1 MKQAAALL
9 LMSAACLEAA
19 DPPHAILVNPGP
31 HGDGIKV
38 QAACGPRVEWGA
50 VSIAKFLQGKT
61 ELDFK
66 DVEAALNPLLLAY
79 AKDSEP
85 I

>member
-1 MKQAAALL
+1 MNAVNSNDDYLDLVLKLNVNRSGDRRAPHKPLL
-9 LMSAACLEAA
+9 LL
-19 DPPHAILVNPGP
+19 
-31 HGDGIKV
+31 
-38 QAACGPRVEWGA
+38 

-66 DVEAALNPLLLAY
+66 EVEAALNPLLLAY

>member
-1 MKQAAALL
+1 MNAVSSNDDYLDLVLKLNVNRSGDRQATHKPLL
-9 LMSAACLEAA
+9 LL
-19 DPPHAILVNPGP
+19 
-31 HGDGIKV
+31 
-38 QAACGPRVEWGA
+38 

-66 DVEAALNPLLLAY
+66 EVEAALNPLLLAY

>member
-1 MKQAAALL
+1 MNALSSNDDYLDLILKLNVNRSGDRRAPHKPLL
-9 LMSAACLEAA
+9 LL
-19 DPPHAILVNPGP
+19 
-31 HGDGIKV
+31 
-38 QAACGPRVEWGA
+38 

-61 ELDFK
+61 GLDFK
-66 DVEAALNPLLLAY
+66 EVEAALNPLLLAY

>member
-1 MKQAAALL
+1 MNAVSSNDDYLDLVLKLNVNRGGDRRAPHKPLL
-9 LMSAACLEAA
+9 LM
-19 DPPHAILVNPGP
+19 
-31 HGDGIKV
+31 
-38 QAACGPRVEWGA
+38 

-66 DVEAALNPLLLAY
+66 EVEAALNPLLLAY

>member
-1 MKQAAALL
+1 MNAVSSNDDYLDLVLKLNVNRSGDRRAPHKPLL
-9 LMSAACLEAA
+9 LL
-19 DPPHAILVNPGP
+19 
-31 HGDGIKV
+31 
-38 QAACGPRVEWGA
+38 

-66 DVEAALNPLLLAY
+66 EVEAALNPLLLAY